1 MTAQIID
8 GKALAEEL
16 RQSFKARVEALT
28 AQGHQPGLVVIL
40 VGEDPASQV
49 YVKNK
54 VNGCLA
60 IGMHSEKIVYDRDVD
75 QQVVL
80 DKIAEL
86 NADPSIHGILVQLP
100 LPRHFDEERVLE
112 AISAEKDVDGFHA
125 ENVGALSQGAP
136 RFIPCTP
143 YGVMKMFEKGNVDLT
158 GQEAVVIGRSN
169 IVGKP
174 MAMLLI
180 NAGAAVGKPK
190 FVKGDMIKP
199 GAVVIDVG
207 INRLPDGKLCGDV
220 DYEDCLNVAGQITPV
235 PGGVGPMTITM
246 LLPSSSR
253 TLALPSKPV
262 SCPPIAPRTC
272 SLNTPSRRARAA
284 SRRSSPG
291 LVALPTCRACWPPR
305 PPCRCSA
312 CRCNRVPSPVST
324 RCTPSSRCPRA
335 SRSPLLPSA
344 KPVLPTPR
352 CLP

>member
-1 MTAQIID
+1 MAILLKFIKFKGKGCRLSRFLLMDATMTAQIID

-16 RQSFKARVEALT
+16 RQSFRARVDALT
-28 AQGHQPGLVVIL
+28 AKGHQPGLVVIL

-60 IGMHSEKIVYDRDVD
+60 IGMHSEKIVYEKDVD

-100 LPRHFDEERVLE
+100 LPRHFDEEKVLE

-125 ENVGALSQGAP
+125 ENVGALSQGSP

-143 YGVMKMFEKGNVDLT
+143 YGVMKMFEKGNVDLS

-174 MAMLLI
+174 MANLLLADI
-180 NAGAAVGKPK
+180 VVAAVGKPK
-190 FVKGDMIKP
+190 FVKGEMIKP

-220 DYEDCLNVAGQITPV
+220 DFDDCLAVAGQITPV

-246 LLPSSSR
+246 LL
-253 TLALPSKPV
+253 A
-262 SCPPIAPRTC
+262 
-272 SLNTPSRRARAA
+272 NTIEAA
-284 SRRSSPG
+284 ERKAGIR
-291 LVALPTCRACWPPR
+291 
-305 PPCRCSA
+305 
-312 CRCNRVPSPVST
+312 
-324 RCTPSSRCPRA
+324 
-335 SRSPLLPSA
+335 
-344 KPVLPTPR
+344 K
-352 CLP
+352 